1 MYNLIRFLLPFSN
14 EIGNVLT
21 ISGTGPFKRL
31 YKPCPHSWTE
41 ISTKTIIDVCALCGI
56 VWNVS
61 YTSNKYGYVKGVLH
75 GCILII
81 IAFIIPNLSMEY
93 LINTICKES
102 TDFDY
107 MYINDHYP
115 DNTGK
120 CGHTKKLIIGLLYI
134 CGLLVLESILSI
146 ITKGTVNKYVRKE
159 ILYLFSNK

>member
-41 ISTKTIIDVCALCGI
+41 LSTKTIIDVCALCGI

-107 MYINDHYP
+107 MYIKENEGDIESV
-115 DNTGK
+115 
-120 CGHTKKLIIGLLYI
+120 CGHTKKLIIGILYI
-134 CGLLVLESILSI
+134 CVLLVLESLLTI
-146 ITKGTVNKYVRKE
+146 ITKGKVNKYLRNSMLN
-159 ILYLFSNK
+159 IFYNK